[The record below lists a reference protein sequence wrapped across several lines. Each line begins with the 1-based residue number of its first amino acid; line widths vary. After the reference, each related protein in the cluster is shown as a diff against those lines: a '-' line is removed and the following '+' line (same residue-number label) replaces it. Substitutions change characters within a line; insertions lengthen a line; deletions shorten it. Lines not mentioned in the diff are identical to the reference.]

1 MISCKHWLLA
11 ATALVALAGPPAHAQ
26 TPAVAIDP
34 PSAATRSVNAAT
46 AAAAPWADH
55 RDFDFAARGWVG
67 TRKDPLIK
75 AEDGH
80 IVWNLDA
87 YAFTAG
93 KPPETVNPSL
103 WRNAQLLARHGLF
116 KVTDR
121 IWQVRG
127 FDIANITFVQ
137 GDRGWIVIDTLTN
150 IETARAAY
158 ELVTEKLGKRP
169 ISAIIYTHSHIDH
182 FGGAAAFARD
192 LVPDA
197 PILAPKGFLQA
208 AISENVIAGPAMAR
222 RASFQF
228 GMGLDPGPTGTMG
241 SGIGLGSGKGS
252 QGLLPPTRELDSDGT
267 ALVIDGV
274 RLQFQLTPGTEAP
287 AEMNIGFP
295 DWKVAD
301 LAENANVSQHNILT
315 PRGAVIR
322 NAKAWADGLSAALDR
337 FAGAEVL
344 ITSHGWPRFGAAEI
358 TDYIGKHRDAY
369 AFLHDQTVR
378 LMNKGLTADEIA
390 VRIRLPEALRREWYD
405 RPYYGSLSFNA
416 RAVFQY
422 YLGWYDANP
431 VHLAPLPPEEGG
443 HRYVEA
449 LGGAARVRE
458 LAQAA
463 YDKGDYAWA
472 AELLNRAVFADPADR
487 AAREL
492 LARSYQQLAWQ
503 SENSVWRNIYLS
515 GARELLA
522 AGQAAPVLRDGGGL
536 GAALSPDQL
545 FDILAVRFAA
555 ERAGDA
561 NLRLAFVFPDRKAS
575 ITVTIANGVLLH
587 HAGVVGS
594 PDATLTIGYADFVG
608 ALLKG
613 ESLAPKVLSGEAK
626 IEGDIGALHK
636 VTEWIDRPDGS
647 FAIVTPRPAAS
658 AP

>member
-1 MISCKHWLLA
+1 MTARLLA
-11 ATALVALAGPPAHAQ
+11 PASAVFAAALLASAAQ
-26 TPAVAIDP
+26 AQAIDP
-34 PSAATRSVNAAT
+34 PSGVTKAANAAN
-46 AAAAPWADH
+46 AAASPWADK
-55 RDFDFAARGWVG
+55 RDFDFAARGWLG

-75 AEDGH
+75 AADGH
-80 IVWNLDA
+80 VVWNLDA
-87 YAFTAG
+87 YAFTSG

-116 KVTDR
+116 KVTDH

-127 FDIANITFVQ
+127 FDIANVTFVQ
-137 GDRGWIVIDTLTN
+137 GATGWIVVDTASSV
-150 IETARAAY
+150 ETARAAY
-158 ELVTEKLGKRP
+158 DLVTEKLGKRP

-182 FGGAAAFARD
+182 FGGAAAFSAD
-192 LVPDA
+192 LAANA
-197 PILAPKGFLQA
+197 PIIAPKGFLAA

-222 RASFQF
+222 RATYQF
-228 GMGLDPGPTGTMG
+228 GIGLEPGPTGTMG

-252 QGLLPPTRELDSDGT
+252 QGLLPPNREIDTDGT
-267 ALVIDGV
+267 ELTIDGV

-287 AEMNIGFP
+287 AEMNISFP

-301 LAENANVSQHNILT
+301 LAENANVSQHNLLT

-322 NAKAWADGLSAALDR
+322 NAKAWADGLTAALDR
-337 FAGAEVL
+337 FHGAETL

-358 TDYIGKHRDAY
+358 TDYLGKHRDAY

-378 LMNKGLTADEIA
+378 WMNKGLTADEIA
-390 VRIRLPEALRREWYD
+390 VRLKLPDALQKEWYD

-431 VHLAPLPPEEGG
+431 VHLAPLPAAEGG
-443 HRYVEA
+443 KRYVEA
-449 LGGAARVRE
+449 LGGAAHVRE

-463 YDKGDYAWA
+463 YDKGDYSWA

-487 AAREL
+487 PAREL

-522 AGQAAPVLRDGGGL
+522 ADQPAPPLRDGGGF
-536 GAALSPDQL
+536 GAALAPSQL
-545 FDILAVRFAA
+545 FDVLAVRFAA

-561 NLRLAFVFPDRKAS
+561 SLRLAFVFPDRNAS
-575 ITVTIANGVLLH
+575 ETVTVANGVLLH
-587 HAGVVGS
+587 HSGVIGTA
-594 PDATLTIGYADFVG
+594 DAKLTIAYADFIG

-613 ESLAPKVLSGEAK
+613 ESLAPQIMGGTAKV
-626 IEGDIGALHK
+626 EGDIGALGK
-636 VTEWIDRPDGS
+636 LTQWIDRPDGN
-647 FAIVTPRPAAS
+647 FAIVTPRPAAT